1 MDETEITL
9 TVGYGIGTD
18 SQSNEYHMTID
29 GERVFPGEEDVET
42 K

>member
-1 MDETEITL
+1 MDTTETTC
-9 TVGYGIGTD
+9 TAGYGIGTD
-18 SQSNEYHMTID
+18 SQGNEYHMNID